1 MQTEL
6 ERRRERRQIVTGN
19 WPHFPVLP
27 VKRHT
32 PRSYRPEIGVI
43 FWDREIE
50 TKPVKV
56 YRTNLLVLSERTRD
70 FVQAHNRKP
79 RFSELLEDVKTV
91 DYKSLDEML
100 NDGWIGD

>member
-1 MQTEL
+1 MGRDFCDQAGRRLLARNTQTVRRHGCGQGVHLEQDRQGAMRALMQTEL

-50 TKPVKV
+50 TKPIQV
-56 YRTNLLVLSERTRD
+56 YLTNL
-70 FVQAHNRKP
+70 
-79 RFSELLEDVKTV
+79 
-91 DYKSLDEML
+91 
-100 NDGWIGD
+100 